1 MPNWTKEQSDAINKD
16 GTNIIVS
23 AGAGSGKTAVL
34 SERVLRKLKEGVNV
48 NELLILT
55 FTKAAAKE
63 MKERIR
69 KKIKKEPSL
78 SAQLEL
84 IDSAYITTFDSYS
97 LSVLKKYHYLLNL
110 PKNIGITDSTLVQIK
125 KEEILDNIFEELYE
139 EKNEKFEEFIST
151 FCTKDDKEIRN
162 YLLNI
167 YSKLELKTDKKEY
180 LEKYINE
187 YFNEEKIRNDIN
199 LFEKSILKKKEKIEE
214 NVKEISF
221 LMDGK
226 NYTKLLDS
234 LSPLLN
240 SENYRDVK
248 INLSV
253 SMPRMQKLS
262 DEEKELKEE
271 INEGIKELKNIC
283 IYESTD
289 EIYKSILSTK
299 KYVECIIDILTLLN
313 DRITKY
319 KLENNM
325 YEFNDVAAL
334 SIRILKE
341 FPFAR
346 EEIKN
351 SLNEIMI
358 DEYQDTNNVQEEFIS
373 LISNNNVYMVGDIK
387 QSIYR
392 FRNANP
398 YIFKNK
404 YDNYKNNNGG
414 IKIDLNKNFRSREEV
429 LNNINDVFRIIMDD
443 EIGGANYKES
453 HEMVFGNLTYNNEG
467 KLNQNNDFEI
477 YNYEYDSKGLFKKEE
492 IEAFIIAND
501 IKEKINN
508 NYKIFDKDELIIR
521 NAEYND
527 FVILMDKSSNFDLYK
542 RIFEY
547 LNVPLTILKD
557 ESIIEEVI
565 LKVLK
570 NLLILISKIYEK
582 NLDVEFKYMFI
593 SVARS
598 FLFEMSDEE
607 IFDIFNNN
615 SFKDNDLYIKAKS
628 VSEKLDYININSLIV
643 EIIDTFE
650 IYENI
655 SKIGNV
661 NSNITILDYLLNS
674 STSFIDNNMDIY
686 DFINYLKDLTT
697 KGYDI
702 KINRNSGESNSVKIM
717 TIHKS
722 KGLEYHICYYS
733 GLYSKFNISDL
744 NDKFIFDNKY
754 GIISPY
760 FDEGISNTIYKY
772 LLKEDYIKEEISE
785 KIRLF
790 YVALTRA
797 KEKMILVTDLNQGK
811 KSKDRIKYRS
821 FKDIMLS
828 VIDNFNDYITNIDIE
843 KLDITKDYKKIKQT
857 NYLDYITK
865 TDEKLDI
872 KEILIE
878 NEELDEKSFS
888 KKMTKLITKEE
899 NDSIKLG
906 LDMHYVLEV
915 TDFINPNFDNMDNF
929 IKNKIIKF
937 LDNDLLKNI
946 KNAQIYKEY
955 EFVYEEENEK
965 YHGIIDLM
973 LIYPNHIDI
982 IDYKLKNIID
992 ENYIKQ
998 LTGYKKYIENKTKR
1012 HVNTYLYSILGEK
1025 IEKISC

>member
-1 MPNWTKEQSDAINKD
+1 
-16 GTNIIVS
+16 
-23 AGAGSGKTAVL
+23 
-34 SERVLRKLKEGVNV
+34 
-48 NELLILT
+48 
-55 FTKAAAKE
+55 
-63 MKERIR
+63 
-69 KKIKKEPSL
+69 
-78 SAQLEL
+78 
-84 IDSAYITTFDSYS
+84 
-97 LSVLKKYHYLLNL
+97 
-110 PKNIGITDSTLVQIK
+110 
-125 KEEILDNIFEELYE
+125 
-139 EKNEKFEEFIST
+139 
-151 FCTKDDKEIRN
+151 
-162 YLLNI
+162 
-167 YSKLELKTDKKEY
+167 
-180 LEKYINE
+180 
-187 YFNEEKIRNDIN
+187 
-199 LFEKSILKKKEKIEE
+199 
-214 NVKEISF
+214 
-221 LMDGK
+221 
-226 NYTKLLDS
+226 
-234 LSPLLN
+234 
-240 SENYRDVK
+240 
-248 INLSV
+248 
-253 SMPRMQKLS
+253 
-262 DEEKELKEE
+262 
-271 INEGIKELKNIC
+271 
-283 IYESTD
+283 
-289 EIYKSILSTK
+289 
-299 KYVECIIDILTLLN
+299 
-313 DRITKY
+313 
-319 KLENNM
+319 
-325 YEFNDVAAL
+325 
-334 SIRILKE
+334 
-341 FPFAR
+341 
-346 EEIKN
+346 
-351 SLNEIMI
+351 
-358 DEYQDTNNVQEEFIS
+358 
-373 LISNNNVYMVGDIK
+373 
-387 QSIYR
+387 
-392 FRNANP
+392 
-398 YIFKNK
+398 
-404 YDNYKNNNGG
+404 
-414 IKIDLNKNFRSREEV
+414 
-429 LNNINDVFRIIMDD
+429 
-443 EIGGANYKES
+443 
-453 HEMVFGNLTYNNEG
+453 
-467 KLNQNNDFEI
+467 
-477 YNYEYDSKGLFKKEE
+477 
-492 IEAFIIAND
+492 
-501 IKEKINN
+501 
-508 NYKIFDKDELIIR
+508 
-521 NAEYND
+521 
-527 FVILMDKSSNFDLYK
+527 
-542 RIFEY
+542 
-547 LNVPLTILKD
+547 
-557 ESIIEEVI
+557 
-565 LKVLK
+565 
-570 NLLILISKIYEK
+570 
-582 NLDVEFKYMFI
+582 MFI

-628 VSEKLDYININSLIV
+628 ISEKLDYVNINSLIV
-643 EIIDTFE
+643 EIIDTFK

-906 LDMHYVLEV
+906 LDMHYALEV

-1012 HVNTYLYSILGEK
+1012 HVNTYLYSILSEEIK
-1025 IEKISC
+1025 VIE

>member
-34 SERVLRKLKEGVNV
+34 SERVLRKLKEGINV

-110 PKNIGITDSTLVQIK
+110 SKNIGITDSTLVQIK

-139 EKNEKFEEFIST
+139 EKDEKFEEFIST

-214 NVKEISF
+214 NVKELSF

-271 INEGIKELKNIC
+271 INDGIKELKNIC

-341 FPFAR
+341 FSFAR

-527 FVILMDKSSNFDLYK
+527 FAILMDKSSNFDLYK

-547 LNVPLTILKD
+547 LNVPLTIEKD

-628 VSEKLDYININSLIV
+628 ISEKLDYVNINSLIV

-702 KINRNSGESNSVKIM
+702 KINRNSGEKSSVKIM

-899 NDSIKLG
+899 NDSIKFG
-906 LDMHYVLEV
+906 LDMHYALEV

-973 LIYPNHIDI
+973 LIYPDHIDI
-982 IDYKLKNIID
+982 VDYKLKNIID
-992 ENYIKQ
+992 ENYTKQ
-998 LTGYKKYIENKTKR
+998 LNGYKKYIENKTKR

>member
-139 EKNEKFEEFIST
+139 EKDEKFEEFIST

-234 LSPLLN
+234 LNQLLN

-271 INEGIKELKNIC
+271 INDGIKELKNIC

-313 DRITKY
+313 DRITQY

-325 YEFNDVAAL
+325 YEFNDVASL
-334 SIRILKE
+334 SIKILKE

-508 NYKIFDKDELIIR
+508 NYKIFDKDELIVR

-547 LNVPLTILKD
+547 LNVPLTIEKD

-628 VSEKLDYININSLIV
+628 ISEKLDYININSLIV

-899 NDSIKLG
+899 NDSIKFG
-906 LDMHYVLEV
+906 LDMHYALEV

-973 LIYPNHIDI
+973 LIYPDHIDI

>member
-180 LEKYINE
+180 LEKYING

-214 NVKEISF
+214 NVKELSF

-346 EEIKN
+346 KEIKN

-477 YNYEYDSKGLFKKEE
+477 YNYEYDLKGLFKKEE

-628 VSEKLDYININSLIV
+628 ISEKLDYVNINSLIV

-702 KINRNSGESNSVKIM
+702 KINRNSGEKSSVKIM

-899 NDSIKLG
+899 NDSIKFG
-906 LDMHYVLEV
+906 LDMHYALEV
-915 TDFINPNFDNMDNF
+915 TDFINPNFDNMGNF
-929 IKNKIIKF
+929 IRNKIIKF

-973 LIYPNHIDI
+973 LIYPDHIDI

-992 ENYIKQ
+992 ENYINQ
-998 LTGYKKYIENKTKR
+998 LNGYKKYIENKTKR